1 MKHLTI
7 TVREDMMSL
16 FYPLLQMGFQLNIRV
31 GCSIHSLLCDQL
43 GVAPDYLR
51 ERVKTIFL
59 NQKPVDNVQNALIKD
74 GATLA
79 LSAAMPG
86 LVGATFRCGGVLA
99 AFRSTITHQNESAAT
114 GPGDGTITLKLFNML
129 ISEMGPLL
137 LEQGITVNW
146 TDLQPVLVEALQSQD
161 PLAISLTLDGRSI
174 DLTQLMATEQMD
186 FPMLIFM
193 KVHTLVQQG

>member
-1 MKHLTI
+1 
-7 TVREDMMSL
+7 MMSL

-86 LVGATFRCGGVLA
+86 LVGATFRCDGVLA

-146 TDLQPVLVEALQSQD
+146 TDLQPVLVEALQGQD